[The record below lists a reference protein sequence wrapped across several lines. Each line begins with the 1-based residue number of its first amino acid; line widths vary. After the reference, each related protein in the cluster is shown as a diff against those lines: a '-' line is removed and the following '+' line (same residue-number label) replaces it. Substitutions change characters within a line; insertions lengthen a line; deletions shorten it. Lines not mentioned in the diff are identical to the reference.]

1 MNRSAKNT
9 DTTRDSFLCV
19 ERLVKVMTGEQSGP
33 DFSDLYGDLSG
44 IKSMHKAIEADK
56 KALRKGTSLAE
67 AYRPLGELNEV
78 GTALKETKRAT
89 SGVKEFRKRVNA
101 CDTGE
106 FTQAVDN
113 ATELSKELSGLNT
126 GEFTQ
131 AVNNAAELS
140 KKLSGLSTGELTNVP
155 EAVQKAGKIQ
165 VPHRPEVAVDPIL
178 PTVDTA
184 LPPVSSF
191 ESNEP
196 APADT
201 ESVELTP
208 DDLRG
213 LMREAGELVE
223 CPGCGHQYLAENAN
237 FSTQNSVGLDDR
249 DNLCS
254 RCRDADRGFR

>member
-9 DTTRDSFLCV
+9 DTMCDSFLCV
-19 ERLVKVMTGEQSGP
+19 ERLVEVMTSEESGP

-56 KALRKGTSLAE
+56 RALRKGTGLAE
-67 AYRPLGELNEV
+67 AYRSLGELNEI

-106 FTQAVDN
+106 FTKAVNN
-113 ATELSKELSGLNT
+113 ATELSKRLSALNT
-126 GEFTQ
+126 G
-131 AVNNAAELS
+131 
-140 KKLSGLSTGELTNVP
+140 KLTNVP
-155 EAVQKAGKIQ
+155 ETVRKAGKIQ

-178 PTVDTA
+178 PAMDTA
-184 LPPVSSF
+184 LSPVSSF
-191 ESNEP
+191 ESSEP
-196 APADT
+196 TPADT

-237 FSTQNSVGLDDR
+237 FSTENSVDLDDR

>member
-1 MNRSAKNT
+1 MSLQLIGVVNRSAKDT
-9 DTTRDSFLCV
+9 DTMRDSFLCMEGIV
-19 ERLVKVMTGEQSGP
+19 ETMTGEQSSS
-33 DFSDLYGDLSG
+33 DFSNLYGDLSG
-44 IKSMHKAIEADK
+44 IKSMREAIEADK
-56 KALRKGTSLAE
+56 RALKKSTGLAE
-67 AYRPLGELNEV
+67 AHRPLGELNEI

-101 CDTGE
+101 CDTSE
-106 FTQAVDN
+106 FTKAVNN
-113 ATELSKELSGLNT
+113 ATELSKRLSGLNT
-126 GEFTQ
+126 G
-131 AVNNAAELS
+131 
-140 KKLSGLSTGELTNVP
+140 KLTNVS
-155 EAVQKAGKIQ
+155 ETVRKAGKIQ
-165 VPHRPEVAVDPIL
+165 VSHPPEVAIDPIL
-178 PTVDTA
+178 PAVDTA

-191 ESNEP
+191 ESSEP
-196 APADT
+196 APVDT

-237 FSTQNSVGLDDR
+237 FITKNSVDLDDR